1 MAVHQCP
8 RGALLINGKRRV
20 KLGKRVAVVGGGN
33 TAIDAARTARR
44 LGAEDVTLI
53 YRRTRAEMPAE
64 KIEIEEAQEEGVN
77 FKFLAVPIAVCDGE
91 SCVLLNLQQMTLGEP
106 DATGRCAP
114 VPIEGAVD
122 VESFDT
128 VIAAIGQR
136 VLLDGLD
143 DIKLTKRGTIEV
155 DPETYATNI
164 EGVFAGGDGKQ
175 GPDIAV
181 SAIATAPAAAAIN
194 SYLEGELK
202 PVRKRYVERRD
213 FTEKT
218 CPK

>member
-1 MAVHQCP
+1 M
-8 RGALLINGKRRV
+8 
-20 KLGKRVAVVGGGN
+20 
-33 TAIDAARTARR
+33 
-44 LGAEDVTLI
+44 
-53 YRRTRAEMPAE
+53 
-64 KIEIEEAQEEGVN
+64 N

-164 EGVFAGGDGKQ
+164 EGVFAGGDAVNGC
-175 GPDIAV
+175 DIAV
-181 SAIATAPAAAAIN
+181 S
-194 SYLEGELK
+194 
-202 PVRKRYVERRD
+202 R
-213 FTEKT
+213 
-218 CPK
+218 